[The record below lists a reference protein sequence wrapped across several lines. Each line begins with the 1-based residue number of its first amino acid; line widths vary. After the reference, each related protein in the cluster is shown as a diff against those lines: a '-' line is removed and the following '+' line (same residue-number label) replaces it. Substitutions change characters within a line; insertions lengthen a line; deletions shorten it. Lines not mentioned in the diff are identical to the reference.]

1 MEQTTTEKLEDVA
14 GAVEND
20 AQPAQ
25 QEQPSAVEEPTS
37 PSQTNEPENAEAPT
51 EDNLAWL
58 EKKGI
63 DPGSP
68 EALAKVAE
76 MYRNAEK
83 AMHQSTTKASELE
96 KALTSGETVQPDYSG
111 IPTEVLEHPFVQT
124 LVDRLDRVEQTTSTL
139 TLEQQVGSFF
149 ATNPD
154 AKALEAKMA
163 EIVTTRPEIGQL
175 VRNGYLNLKDVYS
188 MAAAESGSIEDAKAE
203 GGREA
208 LQQVASKQQAR
219 AVVGSATNS
228 GVSPANPE
236 DDFLKGFNR
245 GTAL

>member
-1 MEQTTTEKLEDVA
+1 MEETTTDKELEQST
-14 GAVEND
+14 GAQE
-20 AQPAQ
+20 AQPEQ
-25 QEQPSAVEEPTS
+25 NEQPSAVEQPA
-37 PSQTNEPENAEAPT
+37 SQEQNNEPADDKAPV
-51 EDNLAWL
+51 EDNLSWL

-63 DPGSP
+63 DPTSP

-96 KALTSGETVQPDYSG
+96 KALTTGEAIQPDYSD
-111 IPTEVLEHPFVQT
+111 IPTEVLDHPFVKT
-124 LVDRLDRVEQTTSTL
+124 LVDRLDRIEATTSTL
-139 TLEQQVGSFF
+139 TLEQQIGNFF
-149 ATNPD
+149 AAKPE
-154 AKALEAKMA
+154 AKAMEQQMA

-175 VRNGYLNLKDVYS
+175 VRSGYLNLQDVYS
-188 MAAAESGSIEDAKAE
+188 MAAAESGAIETAKAE

-219 AVVGSATNS
+219 AVVGSATS
-228 GVSPANPE
+228 PEVSPATSD

>member
-1 MEQTTTEKLEDVA
+1 MEETTTDKLEQSP
-14 GAVEND
+14 GAQE
-20 AQPAQ
+20 AQPEQ
-25 QEQPSAVEEPTS
+25 PEQPSAVEQPASQEQNNEPTEE
-37 PSQTNEPENAEAPT
+37 QAPQ
-51 EDNLAWL
+51 EDNLSWL

-63 DPGSP
+63 DPTSP

-96 KALTSGETVQPDYSG
+96 KALTTGEAIQPDYSG

-139 TLEQQVGSFF
+139 TLEQQIGSFF
-149 ATNPD
+149 ATNPE

-163 EIVTTRPEIGQL
+163 SIVTDRPEIGQL
-175 VRNGYLNLKDVYS
+175 VRSGYLNLKDVYS
-188 MAAAESGSIEDAKAE
+188 MAATESGAIETAKAE

-219 AVVGSATNS
+219 AVVGTATS
-228 GVSPANPE
+228 PEVSPATSD